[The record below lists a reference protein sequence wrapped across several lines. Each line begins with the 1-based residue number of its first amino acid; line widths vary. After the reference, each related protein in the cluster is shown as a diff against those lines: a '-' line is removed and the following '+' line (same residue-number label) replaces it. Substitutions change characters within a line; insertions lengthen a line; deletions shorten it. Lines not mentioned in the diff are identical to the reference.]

1 MASGAGAN
9 ETAGWAL
16 RAQHGEDA
24 QLAARFGH
32 KRGGYFVEVGAL
44 DGEKLSNTY
53 YFEKELG
60 WSGVLVEAD
69 PRQAE
74 NCRQTRSASFVANR
88 AAVAPGAPAS
98 VTLEVADGQEEFS
111 TLSPNRVYAGILA
124 ERNITTHG
132 IEVPTAT
139 LDQILVEAGTTHI
152 DFVTIDVEGHELDV
166 MRGFDLARWRP
177 TVVLI
182 ESAGGAPNV
191 RIAVQLFRAG
201 YARVRRIVINDWY
214 EQVPMPQR
222 LVRFVL
228 SYVLS
233 TRELAHMIIRETL
246 RSLGLLDK
254 VRGRRA
260 ARRAAK
266 ERL

>member
-1 MASGAGAN
+1 MTSGADGTSA
-9 ETAGWAL
+9 TSAL

-32 KRGGYFVEVGAL
+32 KRGGYYVEVGAL

-53 YFEKELG
+53 FFEKELG
-60 WSGVLVEAD
+60 WTGVLVEAD

-74 NCRQTRSASFVANR
+74 NCARTRPASVVANR

-98 VTLEVADGQEEFS
+98 VTLEVAEGKEEFS
-111 TLSPNRVYAGILA
+111 TLSANRVYQGILK
-124 ERNITTHG
+124 ERDIVTHS
-132 IEVPTAT
+132 IDVPTAT
-139 LDQILVEAGTTHI
+139 LDTILEDAGTQHI

-166 MRGFDLARWRP
+166 MRGFDLARWKP
-177 TVVLI
+177 TVVMI

-191 RIAVQLFRAG
+191 RIAAQLFRAG
-201 YARVRRIVINDWY
+201 YARTRRIVINDWY
-214 EQVPMPQR
+214 EQLPLPKRTVR
-222 LVRFVL
+222 LVL

-233 TRELAHMIIRETL
+233 IRSMVHTVARETL

-254 VRGRRA
+254 VRARRA

-266 ERL
+266 GTK

>member
-1 MASGAGAN
+1 MTSGAHEAS
-9 ETAGWAL
+9 AL

-24 QLAARFGH
+24 QLATRFGN
-32 KRGGYFVEVGAL
+32 KRGGYYVEVGAL

-60 WSGVLVEAD
+60 WTGVLVEAD
-69 PRQAE
+69 PQQAE
-74 NCRQTRSASFVANR
+74 SCAKTRPESIVANR

-98 VTLEVADGQEEFS
+98 VTLEVAEGKEEFS
-111 TLSPNRVYAGILA
+111 TLSANRVYQGILK
-124 ERNITTHG
+124 ERDITTHS

-139 LDQILVEAGTTHI
+139 LDQILEDAGTTHI

-166 MRGFDLARWRP
+166 MRGFDIARWRP

-191 RIAVQLFRAG
+191 RIAAQLFRAG
-201 YARVRRIVINDWY
+201 YARTRRIVINDWY
-214 EQVPMPQR
+214 EQLPLPQR
-222 LVRFVL
+222 VLRLTL

-233 TRELAHMIIRETL
+233 TRSMVHTVARETL

-254 VRGRRA
+254 VRARRA

-266 ERL
+266 G

>member
-1 MASGAGAN
+1 MTSSAHSS
-9 ETAGWAL
+9 AL

-32 KRGGYFVEVGAL
+32 KQGGYYVEVGAL

-60 WSGVLVEAD
+60 WTGVLVEAD

-74 NCRQTRSASFVANR
+74 SCRATRPNSTVSNR
-88 AAVAPGAPAS
+88 AACAPGSPPT
-98 VTLEVADGQEEFS
+98 VTLQVAEGREEFS
-111 TLSPNRVYAGILA
+111 TLSANRVYSGILA
-124 ERNITTHG
+124 ERNITTQS
-132 IEVPTAT
+132 IDVPAAT
-139 LDQILVEAGTTHI
+139 LDQILEEAGTKRI

-166 MRGFDLARWRP
+166 MRGFDLKRWQP
-177 TVVLI
+177 TVVLV

-214 EQVPMPQR
+214 EQLPFGTRV
-222 LVRFVL
+222 LRFAL

-233 TRELAHMIIRETL
+233 TRELAHTVARETL
-246 RSLGLLDK
+246 RSLGLLDR
-254 VRGRRA
+254 VRARRA
-260 ARRAAK
+260 ARLRGRDRK
-266 ERL
+266 

>member
-1 MASGAGAN
+1 MTSSAHSS
-9 ETAGWAL
+9 AL

-32 KRGGYFVEVGAL
+32 KQGGYYVEVGAL

-69 PRQAE
+69 PQQAE
-74 NCRQTRSASFVANR
+74 SCRRTRPASFVANR
-88 AAVAPGAPAS
+88 AAMAPGAPAS
-98 VTLEVADGQEEFS
+98 VTLEVAEGKEEFS
-111 TLSPNRVYAGILA
+111 TLSANRVYAGILA
-124 ERNITTHG
+124 ERNITTHR

-139 LDQILVEAGTTHI
+139 LDQILSDAGTQHI

-177 TVVLI
+177 TVVMI

-201 YARVRRIVINDWY
+201 YARTRRIVINDWY
-214 EQVPMPQR
+214 EQVPLPQR
-222 LVRFVL
+222 VVRFAL
-228 SYVLS
+228 SYLLS
-233 TRELAHMIIRETL
+233 TRSILHTLAREAL
-246 RSLGLLDK
+246 RSLGLLEK

-266 ERL
+266 GQS

>member
-1 MASGAGAN
+1 MTSGGSAADAS
-9 ETAGWAL
+9 AL

-24 QLAARFGH
+24 QLAQRFGH
-32 KRGGYFVEVGAL
+32 KRGGYYVEVGAL

-53 YFEKELG
+53 YFEKVLG

-69 PRQAE
+69 PQQAD
-74 NCRQTRSASFVANR
+74 NCRRTRPASHVANR
-88 AAVAPGAPAS
+88 AAMAPGAPGS
-98 VTLEVADGQEEFS
+98 VTLEVADGNEEFS
-111 TLSPNRVYAGILA
+111 TLSPNRVYAGILK
-124 ERNITTHG
+124 ERNITTRS

-139 LDQILVEAGTTHI
+139 LDEILEQAGAGAI

-177 TVVLI
+177 TVILI

-191 RIAVQLFRAG
+191 RIAMQLFRAG
-201 YARVRRIVINDWY
+201 YARTRRIVINDWY
-214 EQVPMPQR
+214 EHAPLPRRV
-222 LVRFVL
+222 VRFVL

-233 TRELAHMIIRETL
+233 TRELAHTVVRETL

-254 VRGRRA
+254 VRARRA

-266 ERL
+266 GRS

>member
-1 MASGAGAN
+1 MASGADG
-9 ETAGWAL
+9 TGGSAL

-24 QLAARFGH
+24 QLADRFGN
-32 KRGGYFVEVGAL
+32 KRGGYYVEVGAL

-69 PRQAE
+69 PQQAE
-74 NCRQTRSASFVANR
+74 NCRQTRPASVVANR
-88 AAVAPGAPAS
+88 AAMAPGSPPS
-98 VTLEVADGQEEFS
+98 VTLEVAEGKEEFS

-124 ERNITTHG
+124 ERNITTHS

-139 LDQILVEAGTTHI
+139 LDQILEEAGAKHI

-214 EQVPMPQR
+214 EQLPLPQR
-222 LVRFVL
+222 LLKFVL

-233 TRELAHMIIRETL
+233 TRELAHTLARETL

-254 VRGRRA
+254 VRSRRA
-260 ARRAAK
+260 ARRASK
-266 ERL
+266 GRL